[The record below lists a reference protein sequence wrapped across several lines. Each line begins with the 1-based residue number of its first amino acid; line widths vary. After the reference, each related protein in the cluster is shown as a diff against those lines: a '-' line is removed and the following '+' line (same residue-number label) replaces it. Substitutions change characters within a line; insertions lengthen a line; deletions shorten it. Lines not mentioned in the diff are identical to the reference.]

1 MPYVIAL
8 WHQKGGV
15 AKTTTALA
23 LAACLVEK
31 AHPTLLLD
39 LDPQGNLTTG
49 LGLNP
54 AEARRSP
61 ADLLLGNDTVS
72 RVVRATAW
80 PGLDIIPSNPDM
92 VTVSRWLHVRE
103 GYEPVLRQA
112 LSQPDVAGYDFV
124 FLDCPPMLGPIT
136 IAALTAA
143 QLVIVPTQCEYFSV
157 QTLGSSLKLVQL
169 VRGRTNPGLAYR
181 VLVTLF
187 DLRGALHSRVLAQ
200 LQQHFAPA
208 MFQTIIGVDSKLRES
223 QLVGTPITL
232 HAPHSRGT
240 QQYRQLAEELCAYV
254 QRPVL
259 QTA

>member
-1 MPYVIAL
+1 MPEIIAL

-31 AHPTLLLD
+31 EHPTLLLD

-49 LGLNP
+49 LGLDP
-54 AEARRSP
+54 AQARRSP
-61 ADLLLGNDTVS
+61 ADLLLGNDSLASVT
-72 RVVRATAW
+72 RETPW
-80 PGLDIIPSNPDM
+80 PGLDVVPSNPDM

-112 LSQPDVAGYDFV
+112 LAQPDAAAYDFV

-143 QLVIVPTQCEYFSV
+143 NLVIVPTQCEYFSV
-157 QTLGSSLKLVQL
+157 QTLGSSLKLVQM
-169 VRGRTNPGLAYR
+169 VRARTNPGLAYR

-187 DLRGALHSRVLAQ
+187 DLRGALHSRVFAQ
-200 LQQHFAPA
+200 LRQHFAPA
-208 MFQTIIGVDSKLRES
+208 MFQTVIGVDSKLRES

-232 HAPHSRGT
+232 HAPHSRGA
-240 QQYRQLAEELCAYV
+240 QQYRQLAEEICAYV
-254 QRPVL
+254 QRSVL
-259 QTA
+259 QAA